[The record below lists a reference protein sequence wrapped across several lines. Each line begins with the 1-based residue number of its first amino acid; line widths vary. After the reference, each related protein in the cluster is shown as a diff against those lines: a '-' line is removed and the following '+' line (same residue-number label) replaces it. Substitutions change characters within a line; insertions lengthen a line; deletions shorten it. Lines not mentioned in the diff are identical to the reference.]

1 MNMSKT
7 VGLISLGCAKNLVN
21 SEQMLC
27 LLAEAGYT
35 VTDDPGEADALIVNT
50 CAFIDSAKSEAIDN
64 ILECAELKK
73 TGKLRTLL
81 VAGCLPQRYKEELM
95 AELPEV
101 DGIIGT
107 GSYDEIVRALEL
119 AEAGEK
125 PLILGD
131 LNAPVS
137 EAGRIVSTGPG
148 WAYLKIAEGCDNR
161 CAFCVI
167 PSIRGRYRSR
177 PMERILEEAR
187 GLAEGGVKE
196 LLVVAQD
203 ITWYG
208 MDLYGKPKL
217 AELVRELCRID
228 GLHWIRLHYL
238 YPDLIDDEL
247 IRTVA
252 EEPKVVKYLDIPIQH
267 INDGILKRMHRRG
280 SGRELEALIRKL
292 RDRIPGL
299 VIRTSLITGLPGE
312 GEAEFEQLCAFLR
325 RVRLE
330 RAGVFPYS
338 PEEGTPAF
346 LMERPDTETA
356 ERRCDLIEEL
366 QSRIMDDF
374 NESRL
379 GTVQEV
385 LAEGYDAAA
394 ECWYGRSC
402 ADSPDVDGKVF
413 FTGKDV
419 TPGEFCSVRITEI
432 LDGDLVGEKE
442 PGIPAA
448 ERMQE
453 NDDG

>member
-1 MNMSKT
+1 MEAMSKT
-7 VGLISLGCAKNLVN
+7 VGLISLGCAKNLIN

-27 LLAEAGYT
+27 LLNEAGYT
-35 VTDDPGEADALIVNT
+35 LTDDPAEADALIINT

-73 TGKLRTLL
+73 TGKLKTLL
-81 VAGCLPQRYKEELM
+81 VTGCLPQRYKEELLREM
-95 AELPEV
+95 PEV
-101 DGIIGT
+101 DGILGT
-107 GSYDEIVRALEL
+107 GSFDEIVDALEK

-125 PLILGD
+125 PLLLGD

-137 EAGRIVSTGPG
+137 EAGRVVSTGPG

-187 GLAEGGVKE
+187 GLAESGVKE

-203 ITWYG
+203 ITRYG
-208 MDLYGKPKL
+208 LDLYGKPRL
-217 AELVRELCRID
+217 AELVRELCRIE

-238 YPDLIDDEL
+238 YPDLVDEEL

-252 EEPKVVKYLDIPIQH
+252 EEDKVVKYLDIPIQH
-267 INDGILKRMHRRG
+267 INDGILKKMHRRG
-280 SGRELEALIRKL
+280 SGAQLEALLTRL
-292 RDRIPGL
+292 RESIPGL

-312 GEAEFEQLCAFLR
+312 GEAEFEELCAFLKR
-325 RVRLE
+325 AKLE

-346 LMERPDTETA
+346 SMDRPDTDTA
-356 ERRCDLIEEL
+356 EQRCEIVTEI
-366 QSRIMDDF
+366 QSRIMDEF

-379 GTVQEV
+379 GSVQEV
-385 LAEGYDAAA
+385 LAEGFDVVA
-394 ECWYGRSC
+394 ECWYGRSY

-419 TPGEFCSVRITEI
+419 QPGTFVRVRITEV
-432 LDGDLVGEKE
+432 LEGDLVGKL
-442 PGIPAA
+442 A
-448 ERMQE
+448 
-453 NDDG
+453 D

>member
-1 MNMSKT
+1 MGKT
-7 VGLISLGCAKNLVN
+7 VGLISLGCAKNLIN

-27 LLAEAGYT
+27 LLNEAGYT
-35 VTDDPGEADALIVNT
+35 LTDDPAEADALIINT

-73 TGKLRTLL
+73 TGKLKTLL
-81 VAGCLPQRYKEELM
+81 VAGCLPQRYKEELL

-107 GSYDEIVRALEL
+107 GSFDEIVQALEQ
-119 AEAGEK
+119 AESGEK
-125 PLILGD
+125 PMLLGD

-137 EAGRIVSTGPG
+137 EAGRIVSSGPG
-148 WAYLKIAEGCDNR
+148 WAYIKIAEGCDNR

-177 PMERILEEAR
+177 PMEKIIEEAR

-203 ITWYG
+203 ITRYG
-208 MDLYGKPKL
+208 MDLYGQPKL

-238 YPDLIDDEL
+238 YPDLIDDAL
-247 IRTVA
+247 IETIA

-280 SGRELEALIRKL
+280 TGGELEALLTRL
-292 RDRIPGL
+292 RMRIPGL
-299 VIRTSLITGLPGE
+299 VIRTSIITGLPGE
-312 GEAEFEQLCAFLR
+312 GEAEFEELCAFLR
-325 RVRLE
+325 RAKLE

-346 LMERPDTETA
+346 SMERPDAETA
-356 ERRCDLIEEL
+356 ERRADILTEL
-366 QSRIMDDF
+366 QSRIMDEF
-374 NESRL
+374 NERRL
-379 GTVQEV
+379 GTELEV
-385 LAEGYDAAA
+385 LAEGFDVVA
-394 ECWYGRSC
+394 ECWYGRSY
-402 ADSPDVDGKVF
+402 ADSPEVDGKVF
-413 FTGKDV
+413 FTGQDI
-419 TPGEFCSVRITEI
+419 TPGDFVRVRITDI
-432 LDGDLVGEKE
+432 LDGDLLGERE
-442 PGIPAA
+442 A
-448 ERMQE
+448 EE
-453 NDDG
+453 

>member
-1 MNMSKT
+1 METMSKT
-7 VGLISLGCAKNLVN
+7 VGLISLGCAKNLIN

-27 LLAEAGYT
+27 LLNEAGYT
-35 VTDDPGEADALIVNT
+35 ITDDPAEADALIINT

-73 TGKLRTLL
+73 TGKLKTLL
-81 VAGCLPQRYKEELM
+81 VAGCLPQRYKEELLE
-95 AELPEV
+95 ELPEV
-101 DGIIGT
+101 DGILGT
-107 GSYDEIVRALEL
+107 GSFDEVVTALEQ
-119 AEAGEK
+119 ADKGET
-125 PLILGD
+125 PLLLGD

-167 PSIRGRYRSR
+167 PSIRGKYRSR
-177 PMERILEEAR
+177 PMERILEEAK
-187 GLAEGGVKE
+187 GLAAGGVKE

-203 ITWYG
+203 ITRYG
-208 MDLYGKPKL
+208 LDLYGKPRL
-217 AELVRELCRID
+217 AELVRELCRIE
-228 GLHWIRLHYL
+228 GIHWIRLHYL

-252 EEPKVVKYLDIPIQH
+252 EEEKVVKYLDIPIQH

-280 SGRELEALIRKL
+280 SGAELEALLSRL
-292 RDRIPGL
+292 RENIPGL

-312 GEAEFEQLCAFLR
+312 GVEEFGQLCDFLR
-325 RVRLE
+325 RAKLE

-338 PEEGTPAF
+338 PEEGTPACS
-346 LMERPDTETA
+346 MERPDTETA
-356 ERRCDLIEEL
+356 ERRCDLITEL
-366 QSRIMDDF
+366 QSRIMDEF
-374 NESRL
+374 NESRI

-385 LAEGYDAAA
+385 LAEGFDVVA
-394 ECWYGRSC
+394 ECWYGRSY

-419 TPGEFCSVRITEI
+419 QPGTFVRVRITEV
-432 LDGDLVGEKE
+432 LDGDLVGEL
-442 PGIPAA
+442 A
-448 ERMQE
+448 
-453 NDDG
+453 D

>member
-1 MNMSKT
+1 MSKT
-7 VGLISLGCAKNLVN
+7 VGLISLGCAKNLIN

-27 LLAEAGYT
+27 LLNEAGYT
-35 VTDDPGEADALIVNT
+35 ITDDPAEADALIINT

-73 TGKLRTLL
+73 TGKLKTLL
-81 VAGCLPQRYKEELM
+81 VAGCLPQRYKEELLE
-95 AELPEV
+95 ELPEV
-101 DGIIGT
+101 DGILGT
-107 GSYDEIVRALEL
+107 GSFDEVVTALEQ
-119 AEAGEK
+119 ADKGET
-125 PLILGD
+125 PLLLGD

-167 PSIRGRYRSR
+167 PSIRGKYRSR
-177 PMERILEEAR
+177 PMERILEEAK
-187 GLAEGGVKE
+187 GLAAGGVKE

-203 ITWYG
+203 ITRYG
-208 MDLYGKPKL
+208 LDLYGKPRL
-217 AELVRELCRID
+217 AELVRELCRIE
-228 GLHWIRLHYL
+228 GIHWIRLHYL

-252 EEPKVVKYLDIPIQH
+252 EEEKVVKYLDIPIQH

-280 SGRELEALIRKL
+280 SGAELEALLSRL
-292 RDRIPGL
+292 RENIPGL

-312 GEAEFEQLCAFLR
+312 GVEEFGQLCDFLR
-325 RVRLE
+325 RAKLE

-338 PEEGTPAF
+338 PEEGTPACS
-346 LMERPDTETA
+346 MERPDTETA
-356 ERRCDLIEEL
+356 ERRCDLITEL
-366 QSRIMDDF
+366 QSRIMDEF
-374 NESRL
+374 NESRI

-385 LAEGYDAAA
+385 LAEGFDVVA
-394 ECWYGRSC
+394 ECWYGRSY

-419 TPGEFCSVRITEI
+419 QPGTFVRVRITEV
-432 LDGDLVGEKE
+432 LDGDLVGEL
-442 PGIPAA
+442 A
-448 ERMQE
+448 
-453 NDDG
+453 D

>member
-1 MNMSKT
+1 MSKT
-7 VGLISLGCAKNLVN
+7 VGLISLGCAKNLIN

-27 LLAEAGYT
+27 LLGEAGYT
-35 VTDDPGEADALIVNT
+35 VTDDPAEADALIINT

-73 TGKLRTLL
+73 TGKLKTLL
-81 VAGCLPQRYKEELM
+81 VAGCLPQRYKEELLS
-95 AELPEV
+95 ELPEV

-107 GSYDEIVRALEL
+107 GAYDEIVKALEQ

-125 PLILGD
+125 PLLLGD

-148 WAYLKIAEGCDNR
+148 WAYIKIAEGCDNR

-177 PMERILEEAR
+177 SMEKILEEAR
-187 GLAEGGVKE
+187 ALAAGGVKE

-203 ITWYG
+203 ITRYG
-208 MDLYGKPKL
+208 TDLYGRPRL
-217 AELVRELCRID
+217 AELIRELCRIE

-267 INDGILKRMHRRG
+267 IDDAILRRMNRRG
-280 SGRELEALIRKL
+280 TGAELEALLTKL
-292 RDRIPGL
+292 RENIPGL

-312 GEAEFEQLCAFLR
+312 GEAEFEALCDFLR
-325 RVRLE
+325 RARLE

-346 LMERPDTETA
+346 RMDRPDRETA
-356 ERRCDLIEEL
+356 EQRADVVAEL
-366 QSRIMDDF
+366 QSRIMDEF

-379 GTVQEV
+379 GSLEEV
-385 LAEGYDAAA
+385 LAEGFDVVA
-394 ECWYGRSC
+394 ECWYGRSF

-413 FTGKDV
+413 FTGTDV
-419 TPGEFCSVRITEI
+419 TPGEFVKVRITDI
-432 LDGDLVGEKE
+432 LDGDLLGEKE
-442 PGIPAA
+442 
-448 ERMQE
+448 
-453 NDDG
+453 N

>member
-1 MNMSKT
+1 MAET

-27 LLAEAGYT
+27 LLREAGYSI
-35 VTDDPGEADALIVNT
+35 TDDPAEADALIINT

-73 TGKLRTLL
+73 TGRLKTLL

-101 DGIIGT
+101 DGILGT
-107 GSYDEIVRALEL
+107 GSCDDVVEALRRAE
-119 AEAGEK
+119 EGEK

-131 LNAPVS
+131 LNAPMS

-177 PMERILEEAR
+177 SMEKILEEAR
-187 GLAEGGVKE
+187 ALAAGGVKE

-203 ITWYG
+203 ITRYG
-208 MDLYGKPKL
+208 TDLYGRPRL
-217 AELVRELCRID
+217 AELIRELCRIE

-267 INDGILKRMHRRG
+267 IDDAILRRMNRRG
-280 SGRELEALIRKL
+280 TGAELEALLTKL
-292 RDRIPGL
+292 RENIPGL

-312 GEAEFEQLCAFLR
+312 GEAEFEALCDFLR
-325 RVRLE
+325 RARLE

-346 LMERPDTETA
+346 RMDRPDRETA
-356 ERRCDLIEEL
+356 EQRADVVAEL
-366 QSRIMDDF
+366 QSRIMDEF

-379 GTVQEV
+379 GSLEEV
-385 LAEGYDAAA
+385 LAEGFDVVA
-394 ECWYGRSC
+394 ECWYGRSF

-413 FTGKDV
+413 FTGTDV
-419 TPGEFCSVRITEI
+419 TPGEFVKVRITDI
-432 LDGDLVGEKE
+432 LDGDLLGEKE
-442 PGIPAA
+442 
-448 ERMQE
+448 
-453 NDDG
+453 N

>member
-1 MNMSKT
+1 MGTMSKT
-7 VGLISLGCAKNLVN
+7 VGLISLGCAKNLIN

-27 LLAEAGYT
+27 LLKEAGYT
-35 VTDDPGEADALIVNT
+35 ITDDPAEADALIINT

-73 TGKLRTLL
+73 TGKLKTLL
-81 VAGCLPQRYKEELM
+81 VAGCLPQRYKEELLE
-95 AELPEV
+95 ELPEV
-101 DGIIGT
+101 DGILGT
-107 GSYDEIVRALEL
+107 GSFDEIVTALEQ
-119 AEAGEK
+119 AEAGET
-125 PLILGD
+125 PLLLGD

-167 PSIRGRYRSR
+167 PSIRGKYRSR

-187 GLAEGGVKE
+187 GLAAGGVKE

-203 ITWYG
+203 ITRYG
-208 MDLYGKPKL
+208 LDLYGKPRL
-217 AELVRELCRID
+217 SELVRELCRIE
-228 GLHWIRLHYL
+228 GIHWIRLHYL

-252 EEPKVVKYLDIPIQH
+252 EEEKVVKYLDIPIQH

-280 SGRELEALIRKL
+280 SGADLEALLTRL
-292 RDRIPGL
+292 RDHIPGL

-312 GEAEFEQLCAFLR
+312 GVEEFGQLCDFLR
-325 RVRLE
+325 RAKLE

-338 PEEGTPAF
+338 PEEGTPACS
-346 LMERPDTETA
+346 MERPDTETA
-356 ERRCDLIEEL
+356 ERRCDLITEL
-366 QSRIMDDF
+366 QSRIMDEF
-374 NESRL
+374 NESRI

-385 LAEGYDAAA
+385 LAEGFDVVA
-394 ECWYGRSC
+394 ECWYGRSY

-413 FTGKDV
+413 FTGKNV
-419 TPGEFCSVRITEI
+419 QPGSFVRVRITET
-432 LDGDLVGEKE
+432 LDGDLVGEL
-442 PGIPAA
+442 A
-448 ERMQE
+448 
-453 NDDG
+453 D

>member
-1 MNMSKT
+1 MSKT

-27 LLAEAGYT
+27 LLREAGYSL
-35 VTDDPGEADALIVNT
+35 TDDPAEADALIINT

-73 TGKLRTLL
+73 TGKLKTLL
-81 VAGCLPQRYKEELM
+81 VAGCLPQRYKEELL

-107 GSYDEIVRALEL
+107 GAFDEILKALEQ

-131 LNAPVS
+131 RNAPVS

-148 WAYLKIAEGCDNR
+148 WAYIKIAEGCDNR

-203 ITWYG
+203 ITRYG
-208 MDLYGKPKL
+208 MDLYGRPKL
-217 AELVRELCRID
+217 AELVRELCKID

-238 YPDLIDDEL
+238 YPDLIDDDL

-267 INDGILKRMHRRG
+267 INDAILKRMHRRG
-280 SGRELEALIRKL
+280 SGEELETLLTKL
-292 RDRIPGL
+292 RESIPGL

-312 GEAEFEQLCAFLR
+312 GDAEFEQLCGFLR
-325 RVRLE
+325 RARLE
-330 RAGVFPYS
+330 RAGVFPFS
-338 PEEGTPAF
+338 PEEGTPAYA
-346 LMERPDTETA
+346 MERPDTETA
-356 ERRCDLIEEL
+356 EQRCEIVTEL

-379 GTVQEV
+379 DTVQEV
-385 LAEGYDAAA
+385 LAEGYDVVA
-394 ECWYGRSC
+394 ECWYGRSY

-419 TPGEFCSVRITEI
+419 RPGEFYSVRITEV
-432 LDGDLVGEKE
+432 LDGDLVGEK
-442 PGIPAA
+442 I
-448 ERMQE
+448 
-453 NDDG
+453 D

>member
-1 MNMSKT
+1 MIKT
-7 VGLISLGCAKNLVN
+7 VGLISLGCAKNLIN

-27 LLAEAGYT
+27 LLSEAGYGIT
-35 VTDDPGEADALIVNT
+35 SDPAEADALIINT

-73 TGKLRTLL
+73 TGKLKTLL
-81 VAGCLPQRYKEELM
+81 VAGCLPQRYKEELLR
-95 AELPEV
+95 ELPEV
-101 DGIIGT
+101 DGILGT
-107 GSYDEIVRALEL
+107 GAFDEVVAALEQ
-119 AEAGEK
+119 ADAGEK
-125 PLILGD
+125 PLLLGD

-177 PMERILEEAR
+177 PMERILEEAK
-187 GLAEGGVKE
+187 GLAAGGVKE

-203 ITWYG
+203 ITRYG
-208 MDLYGKPKL
+208 LDLYGRPRL

-228 GLHWIRLHYL
+228 GIHWIRLHYL

-252 EEPKVVKYLDIPIQH
+252 EEEKVVKYLDIPIQH
-267 INDGILKRMHRRG
+267 INDGILKRMNRRG
-280 SGRELEALIRKL
+280 SGAELEALLTRL
-292 RDRIPGL
+292 RERIPGL

-312 GEAEFEQLCAFLR
+312 GVEEFGQLCDFLR
-325 RVRLE
+325 RAKLE

-338 PEEGTPAF
+338 PEEGTPACS
-346 LMERPDTETA
+346 MERPDTETA
-356 ERRCDLIEEL
+356 ERRCDLITEL
-366 QSRIMDDF
+366 QSRIMDEF

-385 LAEGYDAAA
+385 LAEGFDVVA
-394 ECWYGRSC
+394 ECWYGRSY

-413 FTGKDV
+413 FTGKNV
-419 TPGEFCSVRITEI
+419 QPGSFVRVRINEV
-432 LDGDLVGEKE
+432 LDGDLVGEL
-442 PGIPAA
+442 A
-448 ERMQE
+448 
-453 NDDG
+453 D